1 MTDDELFRTGG
12 AFDALPNHAEDLVAR
27 LKGRVLNGYGVGDI
41 IGSG

>member
-1 MTDDELFRTGG
+1 MTDDELFRTSG